1 MDRPVDDRAKRA
13 PEAQASEGRVPPYS
27 KEAEEAVLGCILLN
41 NQALFLVQNI
51 LSPEDFYI
59 EAHRRIY
66 SAIQELSAKGL
77 PVDHVTL
84 GNQLIKQGDLEKI
97 GGPLALGG
105 LTERVAT
112 VANIEHYARIV
123 KAKASVRRMIYAAQ
137 QVVAE
142 GFGDYDDAD
151 EFLDGAE
158 KLVFQASQARI
169 GESYTH
175 ISRVLKSTFEDM
187 ELAAARKGEVT
198 GIPSGFAELDR
209 LTAGFQGGDL
219 IIIAGRPAMGKTA
232 FALNMAFNA
241 AKETG
246 QPAIVFSLEMSKEQ
260 LVRRM
265 LSSEGRVDAS
275 KMRQPNRLDA
285 ADWRSLTHTA
295 GVLHQV
301 PVYLDDSAPM
311 TPLEVRAKARRLKA
325 EKGLGLV
332 VVDYLQL
339 MQAGGRRKDNRE
351 QEISEI
357 SRSLKG
363 LAKEL
368 RVPLLAL
375 SQLNRSVETRPDKRP
390 MMSDLRESGA
400 IEQDA
405 DLIMFVYRDEVYNK
419 ETPDKNVAE
428 IIVGKQRSGPTGT
441 VRLLFSGIYTR
452 FDNLSKAEEPAG
464 ARPGGGFF
472 AGEPGAAGDY

>member
-1 MDRPVDDRAKRA
+1 
-13 PEAQASEGRVPPYS
+13 
-27 KEAEEAVLGCILLN
+27 
-41 NQALFLVQNI
+41 
-51 LSPEDFYI
+51 
-59 EAHRRIY
+59 
-66 SAIQELSAKGL
+66 
-77 PVDHVTL
+77 
-84 GNQLIKQGDLEKI
+84 
-97 GGPLALGG
+97 
-105 LTERVAT
+105 
-112 VANIEHYARIV
+112 
-123 KAKASVRRMIYAAQ
+123 
-137 QVVAE
+137 
-142 GFGDYDDAD
+142 
-151 EFLDGAE
+151 
-158 KLVFQASQARI
+158 
-169 GESYTH
+169 
-175 ISRVLKSTFEDM
+175 
-187 ELAAARKGEVT
+187 
-198 GIPSGFAELDR
+198 
-209 LTAGFQGGDL
+209 
-219 IIIAGRPAMGKTA
+219 
-232 FALNMAFNA
+232 
-241 AKETG
+241 
-246 QPAIVFSLEMSKEQ
+246 
-260 LVRRM
+260 M

-275 KMRQPNRLDA
+275 KMRQPNRLDPS
-285 ADWRSLTHTA
+285 DWRRLTNTA
-295 GVLHQV
+295 GILHQV

-325 EKGLGLV
+325 EKGLGLI

-419 ETPDKNVAE
+419 DTPDKNVAE
-428 IIVGKQRSGPTGT
+428 IIIGKQRSGPTGT

-464 ARPGGGFF
+464 FREP
-472 AGEPGAAGDY
+472 AGVPAAPGDY